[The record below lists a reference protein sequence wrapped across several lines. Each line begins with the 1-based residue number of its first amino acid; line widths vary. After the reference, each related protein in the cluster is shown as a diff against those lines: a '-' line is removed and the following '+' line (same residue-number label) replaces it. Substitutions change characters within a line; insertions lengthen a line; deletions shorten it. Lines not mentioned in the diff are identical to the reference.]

1 MKNTHQRIH
10 NVIQEEYYIYIIYIR
25 DYSVV
30 KSMIDIIKLS
40 VINH

>member
-10 NVIQEEYYIYIIYIR
+10 NVIQDGYYIYIIYVR